1 MLKPYDALCV
11 VLKKRHRMSHDEM
24 TNDDQPQTFR
34 YQVVHIQLDSPAECG
49 RAGVAQSPNWQVLRG
64 IGIDHT

>member
-1 MLKPYDALCV
+1 
-11 VLKKRHRMSHDEM
+11 M

-34 YQVVHIQLDSPAECG
+34 YQVVHIQLLDSPAECG
-49 RAGVAQSPNWQVLRG
+49 RAGDAQSPNWQVLRG